1 MKLWGGRFS
10 EQTNDMAGQFN
21 SSISFDKRLYKQDIT
36 GSIAHAEML
45 GRQGIIPKSDAE
57 TIMKG
62 LGNILTD
69 IESGALTIDETTE
82 DIHSFIESE
91 LISRIGDAGR
101 RLHTGRSRNDQ
112 VALDMRMY
120 IKNEI
125 DVTCELIIKLL
136 DALLKVAKQHINS
149 IMPGFTHMQKAQPI
163 TLGHHILAYFQ
174 MCKRDYDRLCDCRER
189 TDEMPL
195 GSGAL
200 ASTTY
205 PIDRDFVRE
214 KLGFSDIT
222 ANSLDAV
229 SDRDFCVEFV
239 SCLSIIMMHLSRFC
253 EELILWST
261 DSFGFIEISDAYATG
276 SSIMPQKK
284 NPDIAELIRGKTGR
298 VYGNLMGILTVMKSL
313 PLAYNKDMQ
322 EDKES
327 VFDASD
333 TVKACLSVF
342 CGMFQNITFN
352 TDNMRKSA
360 LGGYTNATDAAD
372 WLVKKGATFREA
384 HEIIGKLV
392 LYAIEKNARLDELI
406 IDDFKS
412 VSDIFDETIYE
423 AISVEECVNAR
434 NIAGGPAENAILQAI
449 EKAEI
454 FLRNINKK
462 RMNENVR

>member
-10 EQTNDMAGQFN
+10 GQTDDAAGRFH
-21 SSISFDKRLYKQDIT
+21 SSIVFDQRLYKQDIA

-45 GRQGIIPKSDAE
+45 GKQKIISKSDAE
-57 TIMKG
+57 AIIKA
-62 LGNILTD
+62 LKEILTD
-69 IESGALTIDETTE
+69 IENGVLVIDMTAE

-91 LISRIGDAGR
+91 LVSRIGDAGK

-120 IKNEI
+120 VKEEI
-125 DVTCELIIKLL
+125 NSIS
-136 DALLKVAKQHINS
+136 ALLIDLLETLLAMAKQHAVM
-149 IMPGFTHMQKAQPI
+149 IMPGFTHMQKAQPV
-163 TLGHHILAYFQ
+163 TLGHHLLAYFQ
-174 MCKRDYDRLCDCRER
+174 MFKRDYERLGDCRKR
-189 TDEMPL
+189 TDKMPL

-205 PIDRDFVRE
+205 PLDRDFVKE
-214 KLGFSDIT
+214 KLGFSEIT

-229 SDRDFCVEFV
+229 SDRDFCIEFV

-261 DSFGFIEISDAYATG
+261 EAFNFIEISDAYATG

-284 NPDIAELIRGKTGR
+284 NPDMAELIRGKTGR
-298 VYGNLMGILTVMKSL
+298 VYGSLMGLLTMMKEL

-322 EDKES
+322 EDKEA
-327 VFDASD
+327 VFAAAD

-342 CGMFQNITFN
+342 IGMFENITFK
-352 TDNMRKSA
+352 TDNMYKSA

-372 WLVKKGATFREA
+372 WLVKKGVPFREA
-384 HEIIGKLV
+384 HEIIGRLV
-392 LYAIEKNARLDELI
+392 IYAIEKQSTLDDLTLDEL
-406 IDDFKS
+406 KS

-423 AISVEECVNAR
+423 AISIETCVHAR
-434 NIAGGPAENAILQAI
+434 NLPGGPAESAVLAAIKKS
-449 EKAEI
+449 EE
-454 FLRNINKK
+454 FLHDIKK
-462 RMNENVR
+462 